1 MSGLPAWADVEPSP
15 SDQPRHGP
23 SAPYTP
29 KPSGSWLRR
38 LLGLS
43 WAWLFA
49 GCWAQ
54 APADPRALDFA
65 KNFSDHCL
73 NSRANWS
80 LKRDELNRRWRKLAS
95 PQSASFLSGQAG
107 QAWHVPSVENEGNM
121 VLSMGS
127 KKEFC
132 ALFARRAERLEAER
146 LFQLL
151 VTKDRKSTRLNSSH
165 VSESRMPS
173 SA

>member
-1 MSGLPAWADVEPSP
+1 M
-15 SDQPRHGP
+15 
-23 SAPYTP
+23 
-29 KPSGSWLRR
+29 
-38 LLGLS
+38 
-43 WAWLFA
+43 LF
-49 GCWAQ
+49 
-54 APADPRALDFA
+54 RSALDFA

-151 VTKDRKSTRLNSSH
+151 VANSPPPWRVQALDEVWSGQGTERRH
-165 VSESRMPS
+165 SLSYVWLDAQGQARWLFTLTTSEFEQPS
-173 SA
+173 IQALASVTSLGP